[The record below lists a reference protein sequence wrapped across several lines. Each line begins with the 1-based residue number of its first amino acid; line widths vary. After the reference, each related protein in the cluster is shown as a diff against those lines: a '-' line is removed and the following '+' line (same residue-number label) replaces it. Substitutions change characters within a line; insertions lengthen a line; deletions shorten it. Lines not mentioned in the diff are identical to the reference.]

1 MELMPVKRFDDDLDV
16 FVMRRLSGLIPG
28 AYSRLGAAI
37 RHGTAVL
44 ERRGGTPYR
53 LLVVLSDGLAYDHGY
68 ERVYGAADARH
79 ALAEARR
86 RGIGCLCL
94 TVGASTGVDDLKQV
108 FGSAAH
114 ATIPRLEQLGQ
125 VIGPLFR
132 SALGSADFG
141 RRVA

>member
-1 MELMPVKRFDDDLDV
+1 MQ
-16 FVMRRLSGLIPG
+16 RLHGLEPG

-37 RHGTAVL
+37 RHGAAVL
-44 ERRGGTPYR
+44 EQRGGASRR

-68 ERVYGAADARH
+68 ERVYGAADGRR

-86 RGIGCLCL
+86 RGTACLCL
-94 TVGASTGVDDLKQV
+94 SIGASTDAEALRRV

-114 ATIPRLEQLGQ
+114 AAIPRPEQLRH

-132 SALGSADFG
+132 SALRSAEV
-141 RRVA
+141 RRR

>member
-1 MELMPVKRFDDDLDV
+1 M
-16 FVMRRLSGLIPG
+16 
-28 AYSRLGAAI
+28 
-37 RHGTAVL
+37 
-44 ERRGGTPYR
+44 
-53 LLVVLSDGLAYDHGY
+53 
-68 ERVYGAADARH
+68 
-79 ALAEARR
+79 
-86 RGIGCLCL
+86 
-94 TVGASTGVDDLKQV
+94 